1 MYPKKA
7 LEYVEMMTHEIDDL
21 LAKVSPGLV
30 ELYEKNPLPDGKTLR
45 QVNEEYKAMK
55 DKNPRAFCKAVFS
68 YGVPVTL
75 VIFVLTIHWIFHSK
89 GNPYVEVIPLVVWTI
104 LFMTIGTLLT
114 KKVDKTE
121 KALDVSSSILE
132 GFRRTMEGLDIP
144 ENPESIRSLLVT
156 HAVKIL
162 DYEAKFD
169 EVRKQNERNVKKI
182 LCYGKYLEGHQQIFQ
197 AVLDL
202 AWESLGLKFD
212 KARIFDLAKTDSLL
226 KA

>member
-1 MYPKKA
+1 MK
-7 LEYVEMMTHEIDDL
+7 THEIDDL
-21 LAKVSPGLV
+21 LAKVGPGLV
-30 ELYEKNPLPDGKTLR
+30 KLYEKNRLPDGKTLR
-45 QVNEEYKAMK
+45 YVNEEYKAMK

-75 VIFVLTIHWIFHSK
+75 VIFVLTIHWIFHGK

-104 LFMTIGTLLT
+104 LFVTIGTLLT

-144 ENPESIRSLLVT
+144 ENSESIRSLLVT

-162 DYEAKFD
+162 YYEAKFD
-169 EVRKQNERNVKKI
+169 EVRVQKERQTGEI
-182 LCYGKYLEGHQQIFQ
+182 LFYGNQLVGCQDALQ
-197 AVLDL
+197 AVSAL
-202 AWESLGLKFD
+202 AFKSFGLEFG
-212 KARIFDLAKTDSLL
+212 KAGIFDLAKTGSLL